1 METTQLLI
9 KTIGLIRCDIYNGIL
24 LSEKMNKTL
33 LFAGTWM
40 DLENIILGAV
50 GQTKK
55 GDILYDITYLWNLK
69 TNTNESVYKKET
81 EL

>member
-1 METTQLLI
+1 MKRTQLLI
-9 KTIGLIRCDIYNGIL
+9 KTIDLRRCDIYNGIL
-24 LSEKMNKTL
+24 LSQKMNKTL

-40 DLENIILGAV
+40 DLENIILGTLS
-50 GQTKK
+50 QTKK
-55 GDILYDITYLWNLK
+55 DNILYDITYLWNLK

>member
-1 METTQLLI
+1 
-9 KTIGLIRCDIYNGIL
+9 
-24 LSEKMNKTL
+24 MNKTL

-40 DLENIILGAV
+40 DLEYIILGALS
-50 GQTKK
+50 QTKK
-55 GDILYDITYLWNLK
+55 DNILYDITYLWNLK